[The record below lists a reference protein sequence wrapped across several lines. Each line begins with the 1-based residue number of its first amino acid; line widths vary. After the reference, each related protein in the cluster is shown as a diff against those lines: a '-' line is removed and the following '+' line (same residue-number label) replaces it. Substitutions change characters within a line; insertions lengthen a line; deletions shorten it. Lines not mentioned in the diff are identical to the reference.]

1 MMRLGVMGGTF
12 DPIHYGHLVAA
23 EEVRARFEL
32 DLVMF
37 VPCRQPPH
45 KKDYPITDAEHRY
58 AMTVAATCA
67 NPRFITSRI
76 ELERPAPSYTIDTL
90 RQLRARGPDTE
101 LFFITGA
108 DAVRELLTW
117 REPQELVA
125 LCRLV
130 AVTRPGYDLAGLE
143 RELGEL
149 AREVRT
155 IEAPGV
161 NVSSTELR
169 ERVARG
175 RPIKYL
181 TPLAVE
187 SYILKHGLYRGENQT
202 TQKGGDQGC
211 R

>member
-1 MMRLGVMGGTF
+1 MGGTF

-23 EEVRARFEL
+23 EEARARLAL

-45 KKDYPITDAEHRY
+45 KQDYQVTDAEHRY
-58 AMTVAATCA
+58 AMAVAATCT
-67 NPRFITSRI
+67 NPHFITSRI

-90 RQLRARGPDTE
+90 RQLRAQGPDTE
-101 LFFITGA
+101 LVFITGA
-108 DAVRELLTW
+108 DAARELLTW
-117 REPQELVA
+117 RDPQDLVA

-149 AREVRT
+149 ARQVRV

-169 ERVARG
+169 ERVAQG

-181 TPLAVE
+181 TPAGVE
-187 SYILKHGLYRGENQT
+187 AYILKHGLYRGDSQPT
-202 TQKGGDQGC
+202 GKGGDQGC